1 MDAILKLIDNTNT
14 FLWSYILIVMLITL
28 GLYFTFRTKFV
39 QFRYFGEMFRLLGD
53 GASKDSKKEGKVSS
67 FQAFCM
73 STASRVGTGNIAGIA
88 IAIIGGGPGAI
99 FWMWIIAL
107 IGSASSFVESTLAQI
122 YKVKDGDSFRGG
134 PAYYI
139 EQGLNKKWLGATFA
153 VLITISFG
161 FVFNAVQ
168 ANTVATAFNNAFG
181 LDKMVIGIVLA
192 ALTAAVI
199 FGGVHR
205 VAKVSEI
212 IVPIFAGLYIL
223 VSLFIVVTNL
233 NYIPGVFKLIFESA
247 FGMREIAMGTM
258 GGMMLTGIST

>member
-1 MDAILKLIDNTNT
+1 
-14 FLWSYILIVMLITL
+14 
-28 GLYFTFRTKFV
+28 
-39 QFRYFGEMFRLLGD
+39 
-53 GASKDSKKEGKVSS
+53 
-67 FQAFCM
+67 M

-199 FGGVHR
+199 
-205 VAKVSEI
+205 
-212 IVPIFAGLYIL
+212 L
-223 VSLFIVVTNL
+223 VECIELLKFL
-233 NYIPGVFKLIFESA
+233 K
-247 FGMREIAMGTM
+247 
-258 GGMMLTGIST
+258 